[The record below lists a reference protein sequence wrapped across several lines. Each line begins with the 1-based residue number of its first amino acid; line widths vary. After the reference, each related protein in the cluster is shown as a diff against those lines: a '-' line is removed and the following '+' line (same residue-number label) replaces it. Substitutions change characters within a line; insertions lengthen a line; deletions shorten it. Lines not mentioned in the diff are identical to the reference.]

1 MKGMAAATVP
11 AASAVPLA
19 AASGCPSRRISS
31 FCARPGSGALPAGVA
46 VCIRST
52 ARGSSAAVATGTA
65 TVHLSKLGLILD
77 DAKGRTHCLPEAAKS
92 TTPTGGEAYAFAWPP
107 LTSGTPQAAPFARSE
122 AIGTSKR
129 SNGTTQVT
137 FTGHRLHRFAGDTPA
152 NDANGEKTRT
162 PGATVARRR
171 RIGQQGRTG
180 SIGD

>member
-1 MKGMAAATVP
+1 MGVP
-11 AASAVPLA
+11 
-19 AASGCPSRRISS
+19 
-31 FCARPGSGALPAGVA
+31 

-52 ARGSSAAVATGTA
+52 GFGSSAAVATGTA

-92 TTPTGGEAYAFAWPP
+92 TAPTSGGACTFAWPP
-107 LTSGTPQAAPFARSE
+107 LTSGTPRAAPFARSE

-129 SNGTTQVT
+129 SSGITQVT
-137 FTGHRLHRFAGDTPA
+137 FTGHRLHRFAGDTSA
-152 NDANGEKTRT
+152 NDANGEKTRA